1 MKDKSHDPTLSIK
14 EDSEFLI
21 VNERESAQ
29 KRTTT
34 SSPSPSSSFKPLPVP
49 VFDDLDD
56 DEFASVLN
64 TIFQS
69 A

>member
-1 MKDKSHDPTLSIK
+1 MKDKSRDPVLSIK
-14 EDSEFLI
+14 EDPELLI
-21 VNERESAQ
+21 VNERESTQ
-29 KRTTT
+29 RRTTT
-34 SSPSPSSSFKPLPVP
+34 SIPPTSSSFKPLPVP